1 MPLEIDV
8 DTTFEQFVAEY
19 RLPVEHDRTREM
31 YKESVGAARVFA
43 TLSVPA
49 CPAWCVLPDGHAYEF
64 DGGPKPDFY
73 RRHRSRGDDG
83 PQVQQLENNRA
94 GERIE
99 FEAAEITAAGAPDEF
114 SSAGARDM
122 ASQFIAAAD
131 LLDTISGA
139 LA

>member
-1 MPLEIDV
+1 MPLDIDI

-19 RLPVEHDRTREM
+19 RLPTEDARTREM
-31 YKESVGAARVFA
+31 YEDSVNAAKVFA

-49 CPAWCVLPDGHAYEF
+49 CPAWCVLPEGHAYEF
-64 DGGPKPDFY
+64 DAGAAVDFY
-73 RRHRSRGDDG
+73 RWHASRDDNG
-83 PQVQQLENNRA
+83 PQVRQIETNHA

-99 FEAAEITAAGAPDEF
+99 FQAPEIIADGAPDEF
-114 SSAGARDM
+114 SSEGARGI
-122 ASQFIAAAD
+122 AAQFITAAD